1 MGAAMTR
8 KPTARPAA
16 APDTGKSLLAVN
28 DRPSIRERKIIDR
41 LEEFF
46 GREITSTNAPISDY
60 FKGDDGAIRSL
71 ATRINRYDG
80 FADDGLG
87 LAPGDLQGVER
98 IGEIIIAI
106 VIWYRRHG
114 WNVVFR

>member
-1 MGAAMTR
+1 MTK
-8 KPTARPAA
+8 KPTAGSESPK
-16 APDTGKSLLAVN
+16 TLLALN
-28 DRPSIRERKIIDR
+28 EKRSIREKKIIDR

-46 GREITSTNAPISDY
+46 GREITSANAPISDY
-60 FKGDDGAIRSL
+60 FKGTDGAIRAL
-71 ATRINRYDG
+71 APRINRFDG

-87 LAPGDLQGVER
+87 LAPGDFQGIER

-106 VIWYRRHG
+106 VIWYRRND